1 MASSMGAL
9 RCISLNERIMR
20 IVYLSRWS
28 DLRLLPGGA
37 LREHPGPSAGPGG
50 SDRGEDLNL
59 ADVRCLK
66 TLWAAGHLELDPV
79 TFGQGLEALGLDG
92 AVVDEDVLAAFL
104 RDEPVTLR
112 IVEPLHLSLCHSF

>member
-20 IVYLSRWS
+20 VVYLSRWS
-28 DLRLLPGGA
+28 DLRLLPG
-37 LREHPGPSAGPGG
+37 RYFNEHPGPPAGPGG
-50 SDRGEDLNL
+50 SDRGRTLYL

-66 TLWAAGHLELDPV
+66 TLGAAGHLELNPV
-79 TFGQGLEALGLDG
+79 TFGQGLEALGLDR
-92 AVVDEDVLAAFL
+92 AVVHEDVFSAFL
-104 RDEPVTLR
+104 RDEPVTLC